1 MGTDL
6 PILRRLKTSGRV
18 NSYLVLTYLLLVL
31 FGVGG
36 LIVVVGYSLQW
47 AIVEQAKRELSLRG
61 MMLAQAAHEFREH
74 RVRFTDSSFRSW
86 LRTSAHD
93 LSARIVVIDPSTGSA
108 VSSDER
114 PAADALPNPAVLTD
128 AREGRIGVD
137 IHWDQQFLE
146 RRLTAIVPFFGGG
159 VQKVVL
165 QGIVRVSVS
174 MTPVQ
179 TEIRSTWVRLLG
191 AGAAILMITIM
202 VSLRLARWIS
212 TPLQALTLAT
222 EAVASGDLNQTVP
235 SVGPEE
241 VRRLAQSF
249 NRMAERVKQLLDR
262 QRAFTANAAHELRS
276 PLTGLRL
283 RLEVLQR
290 HAQQEPH
297 LIQTY
302 LPQMDKEIAYLQRLV
317 EHLLTLAGLD
327 EGQTF
332 PRIPIDLAP
341 LCYEVAE
348 AAELLAREASLLI
361 KVEVPSHLPPVAAN
375 AEAMRMVVR
384 NLLDNAIRNTPAG
397 GVVTFQAQGDERT
410 VTLAVADTGQ
420 GIAAEHLP
428 RIFDRF
434 YRVESG
440 KTRSGRGAGLGLTL
454 VKSLVE
460 TFGGQISVESQVGRG
475 TRFTIALPLIVP
487 EPQHSQ
493 SESHPG
499 SSGGLLQLPLTAG
512 GELLAHD

>member
-1 MGTDL
+1 MVTDL
-6 PILRRLKTSGRV
+6 QILRPLKKRGRV

-31 FGVGG
+31 LGVGG
-36 LIVVVGYSLQW
+36 LIVAVGYTLQG
-47 AIVEQAKRELSLRG
+47 AIVERAKRELSLKG
-61 MMLAQAAHEFREH
+61 MMLAHAAHEFQERRIPFADPSLH
-74 RVRFTDSSFRSW
+74 SW
-86 LRTSAHD
+86 VRTSSKD
-93 LSARIVVIDPSTGSA
+93 LGGVIVVIDPASGRQL
-108 VSSDER
+108 SSD
-114 PAADALPNPAVLTD
+114 AQVIAH
-128 AREGRIGVD
+128 ARLDVAELAEARAGRIRSEIRRD
-137 IHWDQQFLE
+137 EHLREE
-146 RRLTAIVPFFGGG
+146 RLFVAVPFFGE
-159 VQKVVL
+159 KEEKEVL
-165 QGIVRVSVS
+165 KGIIQVSVPMAPTWS
-174 MTPVQ
+174 D
-179 TEIRSTWVRLLG
+179 IRSTWISLIA
-191 AGAAILMITIM
+191 AGGAILAITIL

-212 TPLQALTLAT
+212 TPLQTLTLAT
-222 EAVASGDLNQTVP
+222 EAVAAGDLDQTVP
-235 SVGPEE
+235 SIGPEE

-249 NRMAERVKQLLDR
+249 NRMTERVKQLLNR

-283 RLEVLQR
+283 RLEVLR
-290 HAQQEPH
+290 KHAQNEPQ
-297 LIQTY
+297 LVQTY
-302 LPQMDKEIAYLQRLV
+302 LPQMDQEIAYLQRLV

-327 EGQTF
+327 EGQAF
-332 PRIPIDLAP
+332 PRTPIDLAP

-384 NLLDNAIRNTPAG
+384 NLLDNAIRNTLAG
-397 GVVTFQAQGDERT
+397 GVVTLQAQRDERA

-440 KTRSGRGAGLGLTL
+440 HTRSGRGAGLGLTL

-487 EPQHSQ
+487 
-493 SESHPG
+493 
-499 SSGGLLQLPLTAG
+499 
-512 GELLAHD
+512 